1 METNVSKLNK
11 FFYTWLILFLVWL
24 GFTTT
29 FAFAEVIT
37 GILLSFTISIFSY
50 KGFTQKGIRFL
61 SPKRILYMV
70 QYFFVFMLA
79 LIKANIDVALIV
91 LHPKLPINPG
101 IVEFES
107 KLNSPFA
114 KMLLANS
121 ITLTP
126 GTLTVDIID
135 NKFFIH
141 WLYVTGTDEET
152 TYREIAK
159 QFEDILIKI
168 YN

>member
-1 METNVSKLNK
+1 MGTTVSNLNK

-24 GFTTT
+24 GYTTT
-29 FAFAEVIT
+29 FVFSEVVT
-37 GILLSFTISIFSY
+37 GILLSFSVAIFSY
-50 KGFTQKGIRFL
+50 KSFTQSGLKIL
-61 SPKRILYMV
+61 SPRRILYMI
-70 QYFFVFMLA
+70 QYFFVFLIA
-79 LIKANIDVALIV
+79 LIKANFDVAKIV
-91 LHPKLPINPG
+91 INPKLPINPG
-101 IVEFES
+101 IVEFKS
-107 KLNSPFA
+107 KLTSPFA
-114 KMLLANS
+114 KMILANS

-135 NKFFIH
+135 DKFFIH

-152 TYREIAK
+152 TYKEIAK

>member
-1 METNVSKLNK
+1 METSVSKLNK

-37 GILLSFTISIFSY
+37 GVLLSFTVSIFSY
-50 KGFTQKGIRFL
+50 KSFTHAGIRSF
-61 SPKRILYMV
+61 SPKRILYMI

-79 LIKANIDVALIV
+79 LIKANFDVARIV
-91 LHPKLPINPG
+91 INPKLPINPG

-107 KLNSPFA
+107 KLSSPFA

-152 TYREIAK
+152 AYREIAK

>member
-1 METNVSKLNK
+1 MGTSVSKLNK
-11 FFYTWLILFLVWL
+11 FTYTWLILFLVWL
-24 GFTTT
+24 GFTST
-29 FAFAEVIT
+29 FAFAEVVT
-37 GILLSFTISIFSY
+37 GILLSFTIAIFSY
-50 KGFTQKGIRFL
+50 KSFTYAGLKSF
-61 SPKRILYMV
+61 SPKRILYMI

-79 LIKANIDVALIV
+79 LIKANIDVAKIV
-91 LHPKLPINPG
+91 INPKLPINPG
-101 IVEFES
+101 IVEFDS
-107 KLNSPFA
+107 QLKSPFA
-114 KMLLANS
+114 RLILANS

-126 GTLTVDIID
+126 GTITVDIID

-141 WLYVTGTDEET
+141 WLYVTGTDQET

>member
-1 METNVSKLNK
+1 
-11 FFYTWLILFLVWL
+11 
-24 GFTTT
+24 
-29 FAFAEVIT
+29 
-37 GILLSFTISIFSY
+37 
-50 KGFTQKGIRFL
+50 
-61 SPKRILYMV
+61 
-70 QYFFVFMLA
+70 
-79 LIKANIDVALIV
+79 
-91 LHPKLPINPG
+91 PKLPINPG

-107 KLNSPFA
+107 KLSSPFA

-152 TYREIAK
+152 AYREIAK

>member
-1 METNVSKLNK
+1 MGTSVSKVNR
-11 FFYTWLILFLVWL
+11 FIYTWLILFLVWL

-29 FAFAEVIT
+29 FAFSEVVT
-37 GILLSFTISIFSY
+37 GVLLSFVVAIFSY
-50 KGFTQKGIRFL
+50 KSFTQAGLKSL
-61 SPKRILYMV
+61 SPKKLLYMV
-70 QYFFVFMLA
+70 QYFFVFMIA
-79 LIKANIDVALIV
+79 LIKANFDVARIV
-91 LHPKLPINPG
+91 INPKLPINPG
-101 IVEFES
+101 IVEVDS
-107 KLNSPFA
+107 KLTSPFA
-114 KMLLANS
+114 KMILANS

-141 WLYVTGTDEET
+141 WLYVTGTDQET